1 MVGDRRVVGPATPAC
16 ERAAQRTCL
25 AHMSVATICLAIA
38 CVLPILCAGL
48 AKRGGI
54 VNRSFDNHAPRAWLA
69 KQEGAAARAN
79 AAQQNSWEA
88 LAIFGP
94 AVLSAQLGH
103 APHEYVNVLALAFVV
118 LRVVYVGMYVA
129 DLATLRSIVWTL
141 GLTASLALFFTPL
154 LGG

>member
-1 MVGDRRVVGPATPAC
+1 
-16 ERAAQRTCL
+16 
-25 AHMSVATICLAIA
+25 MSLATICLAVA

-54 VNRSFDNHAPRAWLA
+54 ANRSFDNHAPRAWLA

-103 APHEYVNVLALAFVV
+103 APPELVDGLAVAFVV
-118 LRVVYVGMYVA
+118 LRLAYVGLYVA
-129 DLATLRSIVWTL
+129 DRASLRSIVWTAGLLVSL
-141 GLTASLALFFTPL
+141 GLFFTPL

>member
-1 MVGDRRVVGPATPAC
+1 
-16 ERAAQRTCL
+16 
-25 AHMSVATICLAIA
+25 MSLATICLAVA
-38 CVLPILCAGL
+38 CVLPILCAGI

-54 VNRSFDNHAPRAWLA
+54 ANRSFDNHAPRAWLA

-103 APHEYVNVLALAFVV
+103 APPELVDGLAIAFVV
-118 LRVVYVGMYVA
+118 LRLVYVGLYVA
-129 DLATLRSIVWTL
+129 DRASLRSIVWTL
-141 GLTASLALFFTPL
+141 GLLVSLGLFVTPL

>member
-1 MVGDRRVVGPATPAC
+1 
-16 ERAAQRTCL
+16 
-25 AHMSVATICLAIA
+25 MSLATICLAIA

-54 VNRSFDNHAPRAWLA
+54 ANRSFDNHAPRAWLA

-103 APHEYVNVLALAFVV
+103 APHALVDGLAIAFVV
-118 LRVVYVGMYVA
+118 LRLVYVGLYVA
-129 DLATLRSIVWTL
+129 DRASLRSIVWTL
-141 GLTASLALFFTPL
+141 GLLVSLGLFFTPL
-154 LGG
+154 LGS